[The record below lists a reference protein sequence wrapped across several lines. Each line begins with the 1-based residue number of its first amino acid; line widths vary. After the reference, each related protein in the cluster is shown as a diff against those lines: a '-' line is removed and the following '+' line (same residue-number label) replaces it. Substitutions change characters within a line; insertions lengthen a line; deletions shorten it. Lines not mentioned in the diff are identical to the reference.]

1 MQRPDRSLAAMKDGV
16 FDGTPE
22 TEVARRPPARSA

>member
-16 FDGTPE
+16 FHRTPE
-22 TEVARRPPARSA
+22 TEVARHPLARSA